1 MHFLSDVFA
10 FHDLLNIT
18 RTLYSRNKY
27 NEDERLSF
35 SVNISK
41 EELKMVK
48 KQVEQK
54 CVSIERE

>member
-1 MHFLSDVFA
+1 MHFLSDVLA

-18 RTLYSRNKY
+18 RTLYARNKY

-48 KQVEQK
+48 KRVEQV
-54 CVSIERE
+54 CFY